1 MGWRYAY
8 RLSGTAFT
16 ELSLQAIYAFRQ
28 GNILP
33 GGSPAELVPKARR
46 RVIQSKAMV
55 AGLLALLTLG
65 ASLALKDAAFLAPR
79 LLSYPLAA
87 PIFDAGVLTALLS
100 LDVAFLWWTGLQIL
114 PSLLSSGV
122 LPVLEP
128 LPLDD
133 TTLQRVAALVYFRL
147 FDLPVLTILIVTPIA
162 VGDAL
167 GFAAGLAILPGVFA
181 AATFALALSLVTGR
195 FFVRRVQGARGGG
208 GSTVLRWTYLVI
220 WVVPAFGMFGFVTL
234 APAFF
239 SALAQ
244 LTNTAPSTG
253 FNLLLL
259 AFPFPLASLPSVAAG
274 GTSALPLGPGGIV
287 VLIAATVGYVLLAV
301 GSAAWVGGAV
311 RRVGLAPI
319 GVATPAP
326 ALRFGLTV
334 IGPIRSVLVKDL
346 RIASRTPGYAFLILL
361 PILDS
366 LALGLLT
373 YAPGSSTR
381 GAESL
386 ALGAVTSSA
395 LLATFFGPAFF
406 AIEVLAYS
414 YGRTLPL
421 SDRTLVLGKVAL
433 VLGIY
438 LVSAGVVLGLVSL
451 RISDPALFIGF
462 VLAELP
468 AVVAASLLELGLVL
482 RRARREGLPLVNL
495 YAGTWTA
502 ILISIPGLIVASV
515 PLVVFSSIQA
525 TSTSLAL
532 GLMAVAAL
540 VELAACTPVLFGR
553 GTT

>member
-1 MGWRYAY
+1 M
-8 RLSGTAFT
+8 
-16 ELSLQAIYAFRQ
+16 
-28 GNILP
+28 
-33 GGSPAELVPKARR
+33 
-46 RVIQSKAMV
+46 
-55 AGLLALLTLG
+55 
-65 ASLALKDAAFLAPR
+65 
-79 LLSYPLAA
+79 
-87 PIFDAGVLTALLS
+87 
-100 LDVAFLWWTGLQIL
+100 AFLWWTGLQIL

-133 TTLQRVAALVYFRL
+133 LTLQRVAALVYFRL
-147 FDLPVLTILIVTPIA
+147 FDLPILTILIVTPLA
-162 VGDAL
+162 VGDAM
-167 GFAAGLAILPGVFA
+167 GFWASLAIIPGVFA
-181 AATFALALSLVTGR
+181 AATFALALSLMTGR

-208 GSTVLRWTYLVI
+208 GSTILRWTYLVL

-239 SALAQ
+239 GALAQ
-244 LTNTAPSTG
+244 LSQAAPSAE

-259 AFPFPLASLPSVAAG
+259 AFPFSLAALPSVVG
-274 GTSALPLGPGGIV
+274 GGASALPLGPAGIV
-287 VLIAATVGYVLLAV
+287 VLIAAALGYVALAA
-301 GSAAWVGGAV
+301 GSAAWVGAAV
-311 RRVGLAPI
+311 RRVGLAPT
-319 GVATPAP
+319 GLATPAP

-406 AIEVLAYS
+406 AIEVLAYW

-433 VLGIY
+433 VVGIY

-451 RISDPALFIGF
+451 RLSDPGLFVGF
-462 VLAELP
+462 VLAEMP
-468 AVVAASLLELGLVL
+468 AVIAASLLELGLVL
-482 RRARREGLPLVNL
+482 RRAARKGLPLVNL

-502 ILISIPGLIVASV
+502 ILISIPGLMVVSL
-515 PLVVFSSIQA
+515 PLVLYTLAGS
-525 TSTSLAL
+525 TSTELAL
-532 GLMAVAAL
+532 GLMAL
-540 VELAACTPVLFGR
+540 VSVTELAACSPVLFSR
-553 GTT
+553 GTTA